1 MKNDIQ
7 LSEHL
12 TSSSALTLSHSN
24 KLDDLRLTEHFKL
37 SEFTRSAT
45 ATARKIDNTPSQE
58 VISNLKALCQNVL
71 EPLRAYA
78 NESSPSK
85 GDKRGSVPIIIGSGY
100 RSPALNKAVGG
111 VKNSQHMTGE
121 AADIRLPRTPY
132 IDWGDNLAH
141 TDMSVAYRWL
151 DFLEHHTD
159 FDQLILEH
167 SHGEYWIHVSC
178 RANKRKNR
186 HQVIHFMQKK

>member
-1 MKNDIQ
+1 M
-7 LSEHL
+7 
-12 TSSSALTLSHSN
+12 
-24 KLDDLRLTEHFKL
+24 RLTEHFKL

-45 ATARKIDNTPSQE
+45 ATARKIDNTPSKE

-71 EPLRAYA
+71 EPLRAFA
-78 NESSPSK
+78 
-85 GDKRGSVPIIIGSGY
+85 GQPIIIGSGY

-132 IDWGDNLAH
+132 VDWGDNLAH

-151 DFLEHHTD
+151 GFLERHTD

-178 RANKRKNR
+178 RTNKSKNR
-186 HQVIHFMQKK
+186 HQVIHFLQKK

>member
-1 MKNDIQ
+1 M
-7 LSEHL
+7 
-12 TSSSALTLSHSN
+12 
-24 KLDDLRLTEHFKL
+24 KL
-37 SEFTRSAT
+37 SPHFSLEEFTHSST
-45 ATARKIDNTPSQE
+45 ALARGFDNSLNPENPAHAKI
-58 VISNLKALCQNVL
+58 ISNLKTLCKEVL
-71 EPLRAYA
+71 EPLR
-78 NESSPSK
+78 EHTQEP
-85 GDKRGSVPIIIGSGY
+85 VIISSGY
-100 RSPALNKAVGG
+100 RCLTLNAAVGG
-111 VKNSQHMTGE
+111 SKTSQHMTGE

-132 IDWGDNLAH
+132 VDWGDNLAH

-178 RANKRKNR
+178 RANKSKNR

>member
-1 MKNDIQ
+1 MTDIR
-7 LSEHL
+7 LSEH
-12 TSSSALTLSHSN
+12 
-24 KLDDLRLTEHFKL
+24 FML
-37 SEFTRSAT
+37 SEFTRSST
-45 ATARKIDNTPSQE
+45 AERLGICNELDPFYPTHKDIIA
-58 VISNLKALCQNVL
+58 NLKRICEEIL
-71 EPLRAYA
+71 EPLRAFA
-78 NESSPSK
+78 
-85 GDKRGSVPIIIGSGY
+85 GQPIIIGSGF
-100 RSPALNKAVGG
+100 RCPALNKAVGG

-121 AADIRLPRTPY
+121 ACDIRLPRTPY
-132 IDWGDNLAH
+132 VDWGDNLAH

-186 HQVIHFMQKK
+186 HQVIHFLQKK